1 MTTQI
6 DFERYTQIRD
16 RIKAVIN
23 QLKTEGVTA
32 AELIE
37 ACRSELQILH
47 IEDYRNSKA
56 MNPEDTE
63 DWNPDRA
70 CVEMAELF
78 NQADQIISQPHYQD
92 DANADSVDNSGA
104 GSSQTTQAN
113 ES

>member
-23 QLKTEGVTA
+23 QLKSEGVTA

-56 MNPEDTE
+56 
-63 DWNPDRA
+63 
-70 CVEMAELF
+70 
-78 NQADQIISQPHYQD
+78 
-92 DANADSVDNSGA
+92 
-104 GSSQTTQAN
+104 N
-113 ES
+113 EQ